1 MDLLKFKSMDS
12 GRISNKMAL
21 PTLYCKSKT
30 GKTQIWNI
38 QVTGSTIRVSYGY
51 EGGAVTVNEKTITTG
66 KNIGKKN
73 ETTPEQQAASEARS
87 TWDKKKTGG
96 YAESLDDAH
105 VPGVADTAAVAAHE
119 AVLPMLAHDFHKRGK
134 DIKFP
139 CFVQPKLDGVR
150 CIFRNGILTSRQGKV
165 FPNMEHI
172 VNDLKDVELVLDG
185 ELYSDTLNFQQ
196 FVGLVRKK
204 KHNAAEIELLKQVK
218 YWVYDIV
225 NDKPFEERHAT
236 LREMFVNHV
245 HLYPFVYRLITEE
258 CKTKAELKGF
268 HDRFVAAGKEGL
280 IIRNKDGL
288 YQLAA
293 RSKDL
298 QKYKEFEDAEYNV
311 IGFTDGEGLE
321 KGLVI
326 WECETSSGKTF
337 HVRPRG
343 THEDRAALFN
353 EAKDYIGKKLTV
365 RYQELTE
372 DGIPRFPVGIAF
384 RDYE

>member
-1 MDLLKFKSMDS
+1 
-12 GRISNKMAL
+12 MAL

-30 GKTQIWNI
+30 GKTQVWNI
-38 QVTGSTIRVSYGY
+38 ETIGAKIRVSYGY
-51 EGGAVTVNEKTITTG
+51 EDGAVTVNEKTITSG
-66 KNIGKKN
+66 KNLGKKN
-73 ETTPEQQAASEARS
+73 ATTAAEQAASEAKS

-96 YAESLDDAH
+96 YAESLDDAQ
-105 VPGVADTAAVAAHE
+105 VPAVASDGAMAAHE
-119 AVLPMLAHDFHKRGK
+119 AILPMLAHDYNKRGK

-139 CFVQPKLDGVR
+139 CYVQAKLDGVR
-150 CIFRNGILTSRQGKV
+150 CIFRNGALTSRQGKT

-172 VNDLKDVELVLDG
+172 TQDLEGCELVLDG

-204 KHNAAEIELLKQVK
+204 KHNPAEKVLLRQVK
-218 YWVYDIV
+218 YWVYDCV
-225 NDKPFEERHAT
+225 NDKPFEERHGA
-236 LREMFVNHV
+236 LKEMFHGARAFGHV
-245 HLYPFVYRLITEE
+245 EMLPTDE
-258 CKTKAELKGF
+258 CRTKAELKGF
-268 HDRFVAAGKEGL
+268 HDRFVADGKEGL
-280 IIRNKDGL
+280 IIRNKTGL

-298 QKYKEFEDAEYNV
+298 QKFKEFEDAEFTVVEY
-311 IGFTDGEGLE
+311 TDGVGSE

-326 WECETSSGKTF
+326 WVCETEDKKKFS
-337 HVRPRG
+337 VRPRG
-343 THEDRAALFN
+343 THEERAELFN
-353 EAKDYIGKKLTV
+353 DAESYVGKKLTV

>member
-1 MDLLKFKSMDS
+1 
-12 GRISNKMAL
+12 MAL

-30 GKTQIWNI
+30 GKTQVWNI
-38 QVTGSTIRVSYGY
+38 EVIEAKIRVSYGY
-51 EGGAVTVNEKTITTG
+51 EGGAVTVNEKTITSG
-66 KNIGKKN
+66 KNLGKKN
-73 ETTPEQQAASEARS
+73 ATTAAEQAVLEAKS

-105 VPGVADTAAVAAHE
+105 VPGVADAAAVAAHE
-119 AVLPMLAHDFHKRGK
+119 AILPMLAHDFHKRGK

-139 CFVQPKLDGVR
+139 CYVQPKLDGVR
-150 CIFRNGILTSRQGKV
+150 CIFRNGVLTSRQGKV

-172 VNDLKDVELVLDG
+172 VNDLEDVELVLDG

-204 KHNAAEIELLKQVK
+204 KHNAKEIELLKQVK
-218 YWVYDIV
+218 YWVYDCV
-225 NDKPFEERHAT
+225 NDEPFEARINTLWDMFGERSYDHIKLLST
-236 LREMFVNHV
+236 D
-245 HLYPFVYRLITEE
+245 E

-268 HDRFVAAGKEGL
+268 HDRFVAEGKEGL
-280 IIRNKDGL
+280 IIRNKTGL

-298 QKYKEFEDAEYNV
+298 QKYKEFEDAEFTV
-311 IGFTDGEGLE
+311 VEFTDGEGSE

-326 WECETSSGKTF
+326 WVCETEDKRKFS
-337 HVRPRG
+337 VRPRG
-343 THEDRAALFN
+343 THEERAELF
-353 EAKDYIGKKLTV
+353 KDADSYVGKKLTV
-365 RYQELTE
+365 RYQELT
-372 DGIPRFPVGIAF
+372 DDKIPRFPVGIAF

>member
-1 MDLLKFKSMDS
+1 MDS

-30 GKTQIWNI
+30 GKTQVWNI
-38 QVTGSTIRVSYGY
+38 ETIGAKIRVSYGY
-51 EGGAVTVNEKTITTG
+51 EGGAVTVNEKTIESG
-66 KNIGKKN
+66 KNLGKKN
-73 ETTPEQQAASEARS
+73 ATTAAEQAALEAKS

-105 VPGVADTAAVAAHE
+105 VPGVADAAAVAAHQ
-119 AVLPMLAHDFHKRGK
+119 AILPMLAHDYHKRGK
-134 DIKFP
+134 DIKYP
-139 CFVQPKLDGVR
+139 CYVQAKLDGVR
-150 CIFRNGILTSRQGKV
+150 CIFKNGILTSRQGKV

-185 ELYSDTLNFQQ
+185 ELYSDTLSFQQ

-204 KHNAAEIELLKQVK
+204 KHNDAEKVLLRQVK
-218 YWVYDIV
+218 YWVYDCV
-225 NDKPFEERHAT
+225 NDKPFSERNEA
-236 LREMFVNHV
+236 LREMFVNRE
-245 HLYPFVYRLITEE
+245 HLYPFVHRLDTEE
-258 CKTKAELKGF
+258 CKTKHQLKKF
-268 HDRFVAAGKEGL
+268 HDIFVEEGKEGL
-280 IIRNKDGL
+280 IIRNMDGL

-298 QKYKEFEDAEYNV
+298 QKFKEFEDAEFTV
-311 IGFTDGEGLE
+311 VEFTDGEGSE

-326 WECETSSGKTF
+326 WVCETESKKKFS
-337 HVRPRG
+337 VRPRG
-343 THEDRAALFN
+343 THEDRAELFN
-353 EAKDYIGKKLTV
+353 DAESYVGKKLTV

>member
-1 MDLLKFKSMDS
+1 VYWEFCYKNIDILATMS
-12 GRISNKMAL
+12 L

-30 GKTQIWNI
+30 GKTQLWNI
-38 QVTGSTIRVSYGY
+38 EVIDNTIRVSYGY
-51 EGGAVTVNEKTITTG
+51 EGGAVTVNEKTITSG
-66 KNIGKKN
+66 KNLGKKN
-73 ETTPEQQAASEARS
+73 ATTAAQQAASEARS
-87 TWDKKKTGG
+87 LWDKKKTGG

-105 VPGVADTAAVAAHE
+105 VPGVADKAAVAAHE
-119 AVLPMLAHDFHKRGK
+119 AVLPMLAHDYHKRGK

-150 CIFRNGILTSRQGKV
+150 CIFKNGVLTSRQGKV

-172 VNDLKDVELVLDG
+172 TNDLQHVKEVLDG
-185 ELYSDTLNFQQ
+185 ELYSDTLTFQQ

-204 KHNAAEIELLKQVK
+204 KHNPAEKLLLRQVRF
-218 YWVYDIV
+218 WVYDIV
-225 NDKPFEERHAT
+225 NDKPFEERKNAIWQLFYEYKDVWAFMDQVQT
-236 LREMFVNHV
+236 F
-245 HLYPFVYRLITEE
+245 E

-268 HDRFVAAGKEGL
+268 HDRFVAEGKEGL

-288 YQLAA
+288 YQLAG

-343 THEDRAALFN
+343 THEDRAALFI
-353 EAKDYIGKKLTV
+353 EAEDYVGKKLTV

>member
-1 MDLLKFKSMDS
+1 
-12 GRISNKMAL
+12 MAL

-30 GKTQIWNI
+30 GKTQVWNI
-38 QVTGSTIRVSYGY
+38 ETIGAIIRVSYGY
-51 EGGAVTVNEKTITTG
+51 EDGAVTVKEKTIESG
-66 KNIGKKN
+66 KNLGKKN
-73 ETTPEQQAASEARS
+73 ATTPAEQAAAEAKS
-87 TWDKKKTGG
+87 AWDKKKTGG

-105 VPGVADTAAVAAHE
+105 VPGVADAAAVAAHE
-119 AVLPMLAHDFHKRGK
+119 AILPMLAHDFHKRGK

-139 CFVQPKLDGVR
+139 CYVQPKLDGVR
-150 CIFRNGILTSRQGKV
+150 CIYRNGVLTSRQGKV
-165 FPNMEHI
+165 FPDMEHI

-204 KHNAAEIELLKQVK
+204 KHNAAEKVLLQQVK
-218 YWVYDIV
+218 YWVYDCV
-225 NDKPFEERHAT
+225 NEKPFEERHAT

-245 HLYPFVYRLITEE
+245 HLYPFVYRLTTEE

-268 HDRFVAAGKEGL
+268 HDRFVAEGSEGL
-280 IIRNKDGL
+280 IIRNAAGL

-298 QKYKEFEDAEYNV
+298 QKYKEFMDDEFVVTGY
-311 IGFTDGEGLE
+311 TDGEGSE

-326 WECETSSGKTF
+326 WICETTDKKTF

-343 THEDRAALFN
+343 THEERGALFDKY
-353 EAKDYIGKKLTV
+353 ADDFVGKKLTV
-365 RYQELTE
+365 RYQELTD

>member
-1 MDLLKFKSMDS
+1 MS
-12 GRISNKMAL
+12 L

-30 GKTQIWNI
+30 GKTQVWNI
-38 QVTGSTIRVSYGY
+38 QVIGSTIRVSYGY
-51 EGGAVTVNEKTITTG
+51 QDGAVTVNEKTITTG

-105 VPGVADTAAVAAHE
+105 VPGVADAAAVAAHE
-119 AVLPMLAHDFHKRGK
+119 AILPMLAHDYHKRGK

-150 CIFRNGILTSRQGKV
+150 CIFKNGVLTSRQGKV

-172 VNDLKDVELVLDG
+172 TQDLKDVDLVLDG
-185 ELYSDTLNFQQ
+185 ELYSNTLNFQQ

-204 KHNAAEIELLKQVK
+204 KHNDAEKQLLRQVK
-218 YWVYDIV
+218 FHVYDCV
-225 NDKPFEERHAT
+225 NDKPFSERTEAINA
-236 LREMFVNHV
+236 LFSQR
-245 HLYPFVYRLITEE
+245 LYAFSEPLLTEE
-258 CKTKAELKGF
+258 CKIKEDLKKF
-268 HDRFVAAGKEGL
+268 HDKYVAEGKEGL

-298 QKYKEFEDAEYNV
+298 QKYKEFEDAEFKV
-311 IGFTDGEGLE
+311 TGFTDGEGLE

-326 WECETSSGKTF
+326 WVCETSAGKSF

-343 THEDRAALFN
+343 THEARAEIFN
-353 EAKDYIGKKLTV
+353 EAKDYVGKSLTV

-372 DGIPRFPVGIAF
+372 EGIPRFPVGIAF

>member
-1 MDLLKFKSMDS
+1 MS
-12 GRISNKMAL
+12 L

-30 GKTQIWNI
+30 GKTQVWNI
-38 QVTGSTIRVSYGY
+38 QVIGSTIRVSYGY
-51 EGGAVTVNEKTITTG
+51 QDGATTVNEKTITAG

-105 VPGVADTAAVAAHE
+105 VPGVADAAAVAAHE
-119 AVLPMLAHDFHKRGK
+119 AILPMLAHDYHKRGK

-150 CIFRNGILTSRQGKV
+150 CIFKNGVLTSRQGKV
-165 FPNMEHI
+165 FPNMDHI
-172 VNDLKDVELVLDG
+172 TQDLKDVDLVLDG
-185 ELYSDTLNFQQ
+185 ELYSNTLNFQQ

-204 KHNAAEIELLKQVK
+204 KHNDAEKQLLRQVK
-218 YWVYDIV
+218 FHVYDCV
-225 NDKPFEERHAT
+225 NDKPFSERNEAINE
-236 LREMFVNHV
+236 LFSKR
-245 HLYPFVYRLITEE
+245 LYAFSEPLLTEE
-258 CKTKAELKGF
+258 CKAKEDLKKF
-268 HDRFVAAGKEGL
+268 HDKYVAEGKEGL

-298 QKYKEFEDAEYNV
+298 QKYKEFEDAEYKV
-311 IGFTDGEGLE
+311 IGFTDGEGSE

-326 WECETSSGKTF
+326 WICETSAGKSF

-343 THEDRAALFN
+343 THEARAEIFN
-353 EAKDYIGKKLTV
+353 EAKDYVGKSLTV

-372 DGIPRFPVGIAF
+372 EGIPRFPVGIAF

>member
-1 MDLLKFKSMDS
+1 MS
-12 GRISNKMAL
+12 L

-30 GKTQIWNI
+30 GKTQVWNI
-38 QVTGSTIRVSYGY
+38 QVIGSTIRVSYGY
-51 EGGAVTVNEKTITTG
+51 QDGAVTVNEKTITTG

-73 ETTPEQQAASEARS
+73 ETTPEQQATSEARS

-105 VPGVADTAAVAAHE
+105 VPGVADAAAVAAHE
-119 AVLPMLAHDFHKRGK
+119 AILPMLAHDYHKRGK

-150 CIFRNGILTSRQGKV
+150 CIFKNGVLTSRQGKV

-172 VNDLKDVELVLDG
+172 TQDLKDVDLVLDG
-185 ELYSDTLNFQQ
+185 ELYSNTLNFQQ

-204 KHNAAEIELLKQVK
+204 KHNDAEKQLLRQVK
-218 YWVYDIV
+218 FHVYDCV
-225 NDKPFEERHAT
+225 NDKPFSERNEAINE
-236 LREMFVNHV
+236 LFSKR
-245 HLYPFVYRLITEE
+245 LYAFSEPLLTEE
-258 CKTKAELKGF
+258 CKSKEDLKKF
-268 HDRFVAAGKEGL
+268 HDKYVADGKEGL

-298 QKYKEFEDAEYNV
+298 QKYKEFEDAEYKV
-311 IGFTDGEGLE
+311 TGFTDGEGSE

-326 WECETSSGKTF
+326 WICETSAGKSF

-343 THEDRAALFN
+343 THEARAEIFN
-353 EAKDYIGKKLTV
+353 EAKDYVGKSLTV

-372 DGIPRFPVGIAF
+372 EGIPRFPVGIAF

>member
-1 MDLLKFKSMDS
+1 
-12 GRISNKMAL
+12 MAL

-30 GKTQIWNI
+30 GKTQLWNI
-38 QVTGSTIRVSYGY
+38 EVIGSMIRVSYGY
-51 EGGAVTVNEKTITTG
+51 QGGATTVNEKTITTG

-73 ETTPEQQAASEARS
+73 ETTPEQQATSEALS
-87 TWDKKKTGG
+87 TWNKKKTGG
-96 YAESLDDAH
+96 YAESLDNAH
-105 VPGVADTAAVAAHE
+105 VPAVADAAAVAAHE
-119 AVLPMLAHDFHKRGK
+119 AILPMLAHDYHKRGK

-150 CIFRNGILTSRQGKV
+150 CIFKNGVLTSRQGKV
-165 FPNMEHI
+165 FPNMDHI
-172 VNDLKDVELVLDG
+172 AQDLKDVDLVLDG
-185 ELYSDTLNFQQ
+185 ELYSNTLNFQQ

-204 KHNAAEIELLKQVK
+204 KHNDAEKQLLRQVK
-218 YWVYDIV
+218 FHVYDCV
-225 NDKPFEERHAT
+225 NDKPFSERNESINNLFSKRMYAFSEP
-236 LREMFVNHV
+236 L
-245 HLYPFVYRLITEE
+245 LTEE
-258 CKTKAELKGF
+258 CKSKEDLKKF
-268 HDRFVAAGKEGL
+268 HDKYVADGKEGL

-298 QKYKEFEDAEYNV
+298 QKYKEFEDAEYKV
-311 IGFTDGEGLE
+311 TGFTDGEGSE

-326 WECETSSGKTF
+326 WICETSAGKSF

-343 THEDRAALFN
+343 THEARAEIFN
-353 EAKDYIGKKLTV
+353 EAKDYVGKSLTV

-372 DGIPRFPVGIAF
+372 EGIPRFPVGIAF

>member
-1 MDLLKFKSMDS
+1 MS
-12 GRISNKMAL
+12 L

-30 GKTQIWNI
+30 GKTQVWNI
-38 QVTGSTIRVSYGY
+38 QVIGSKIRVSYGY
-51 EGGAVTVNEKTITTG
+51 EGGIMNVSEKTIMAG

-73 ETTPEQQAASEARS
+73 ETSPAQQAMSEARS

-96 YAESLDDAH
+96 YAESLDDAQ
-105 VPGVADTAAVAAHE
+105 VPAVASEGSMAAHE
-119 AVLPMLAHDFHKRGK
+119 TILPMLAHDYNKRGK

-150 CIFRNGILTSRQGKV
+150 CIFRNGVLTSRQGKV

-172 VNDLKDVELVLDG
+172 TNDLQHVKEVLDG
-185 ELYSDTLNFQQ
+185 ELYSDTLTFQQ

-204 KHNAAEIELLKQVK
+204 KHNDAEKLLLRQVRF
-218 YWVYDIV
+218 WVYDIV
-225 NDKPFEERHAT
+225 NDKPFEERKDAISHLFYEYKDVWAFMDEVQTFECNTKDDIKMFHA
-236 LREMFVNHV
+236 
-245 HLYPFVYRLITEE
+245 
-258 CKTKAELKGF
+258 
-268 HDRFVAAGKEGL
+268 RFVAEGKEGL
-280 IIRNKDGL
+280 IIRNKAGL

-298 QKYKEFEDAEYNV
+298 QKYKEFEDAEYTVVN
-311 IGFTDGEGLE
+311 FTDGEGSE

-326 WECETSSGKTF
+326 WICETESKKQFS
-337 HVRPRG
+337 VRPRG
-343 THEDRAALFN
+343 SHEDRAEIFN
-353 EAKDYIGKKLTV
+353 NAADYLGKKLTV

>member
-1 MDLLKFKSMDS
+1 MS
-12 GRISNKMAL
+12 L

-30 GKTQIWNI
+30 GKTQVWNI
-38 QVTGSTIRVSYGY
+38 QVIGSTIRVSYGY
-51 EGGAVTVNEKTITTG
+51 QDGAVTVNEKTITAG

-73 ETTPEQQAASEARS
+73 ETTPEQQATSEARS

-105 VPGVADTAAVAAHE
+105 VPGVADAAAVAAHE
-119 AVLPMLAHDFHKRGK
+119 AILPMLAHDYHKRGK

-150 CIFRNGILTSRQGKV
+150 CIFKNGVLTSRQGKV

-172 VNDLKDVELVLDG
+172 TQDLKDVDLVLDG
-185 ELYSDTLNFQQ
+185 ELYSNTLNFQQ

-204 KHNAAEIELLKQVK
+204 KHNDAEKQLLRQVK
-218 YWVYDIV
+218 FHVYDCV
-225 NDKPFEERHAT
+225 NDKPFSVRNESINNLFSKR
-236 LREMFVNHV
+236 
-245 HLYPFVYRLITEE
+245 LYAFSEPLLTEE
-258 CKTKAELKGF
+258 CKAKDDLKKF
-268 HDRFVAAGKEGL
+268 HDKYVAEGKEGL

-298 QKYKEFEDAEYNV
+298 QKYKEFEDAEYKV
-311 IGFTDGEGLE
+311 SGFTEGEGLE

-326 WECETSSGKTF
+326 WICETSAGKSF

-343 THEDRAALFN
+343 THEARAEIFN
-353 EAKDYIGKKLTV
+353 EAKDYVGKSLTV

-372 DGIPRFPVGIAF
+372 EGIPRFPVGIAF

>member
-1 MDLLKFKSMDS
+1 MDS

-30 GKTQIWNI
+30 GKTQVWNI
-38 QVTGSTIRVSYGY
+38 ETIGAKIRVSYGY
-51 EGGAVTVNEKTITTG
+51 EGGAVTVNEKTITQG
-66 KNIGKKN
+66 KNLGKKN
-73 ETTPEQQAASEARS
+73 ATTAAEQAAAEAKS

-105 VPGVADTAAVAAHE
+105 VPAVASDGAMAAHE
-119 AVLPMLAHDFHKRGK
+119 AILPMLAHDYNKRGK

-139 CFVQPKLDGVR
+139 CYVQAKLDGVR
-150 CIFRNGILTSRQGKV
+150 CIFRNGVLTSRQGKV
-165 FPNMEHI
+165 FPDMEHI
-172 VNDLKDVELVLDG
+172 TTDLEGVDLVLDG

-204 KHNAAEIELLKQVK
+204 KHNPAEKVLLRQVK
-218 YWVYDIV
+218 YWVYDCV
-225 NDKPFEERHAT
+225 NDKPFEERHEA
-236 LREMFVNHV
+236 LKEMFHGARAFGHV
-245 HLYPFVYRLITEE
+245 EMLPTDE
-258 CKTKAELKGF
+258 CGSKAELKGF
-268 HDRFVAAGKEGL
+268 HDRFVAEGKEGL
-280 IIRNKDGL
+280 IIRNKTGL

-298 QKYKEFEDAEYNV
+298 QKFKEFEDAEFTV
-311 IGFTDGEGLE
+311 VEFTDGVGSE

-326 WECETSSGKTF
+326 WVCETEDKKKFS
-337 HVRPRG
+337 VRPRG
-343 THEDRAALFN
+343 THEERAELFN
-353 EAKDYIGKKLTV
+353 DAESYVGKKLTV

>member
-1 MDLLKFKSMDS
+1 M
-12 GRISNKMAL
+12 
-21 PTLYCKSKT
+21 
-30 GKTQIWNI
+30 
-38 QVTGSTIRVSYGY
+38 
-51 EGGAVTVNEKTITTG
+51 NEKTITAG

-105 VPGVADTAAVAAHE
+105 VPGVADAAAVAAHE
-119 AVLPMLAHDFHKRGK
+119 AILPMLAHDYHKRGK

-150 CIFRNGILTSRQGKV
+150 CIFKNGVLTSRQGKV
-165 FPNMEHI
+165 FPNMDHI
-172 VNDLKDVELVLDG
+172 TQDLKDVDLVLDG
-185 ELYSDTLNFQQ
+185 ELYSNTLNFQQ

-204 KHNAAEIELLKQVK
+204 KHNDAEKQLLRQVK
-218 YWVYDIV
+218 FHVYDCV
-225 NDKPFEERHAT
+225 NDKPFSERNESINN
-236 LREMFVNHV
+236 LFSKR
-245 HLYPFVYRLITEE
+245 LYAFSEPLLTEE
-258 CKTKAELKGF
+258 CKSKEDLKKF
-268 HDRFVAAGKEGL
+268 HDKYVAEGKEGL

-298 QKYKEFEDAEYNV
+298 QKYKEFEDAEFKV
-311 IGFTDGEGLE
+311 TGFTDGEGLE

-326 WECETSSGKTF
+326 WVCETSAGKSF

-343 THEDRAALFN
+343 THEARAEIFN
-353 EAKDYIGKKLTV
+353 EAKDYVGKSLTV

-372 DGIPRFPVGIAF
+372 EGIPRFPVGVAF

>member
-1 MDLLKFKSMDS
+1 
-12 GRISNKMAL
+12 MAL

-30 GKTQIWNI
+30 GKTQVWNI
-38 QVTGSTIRVSYGY
+38 EVIGAKIRVSYGY
-51 EGGAVTVNEKTITTG
+51 EGGAVTVNEKTITSG
-66 KNIGKKN
+66 KNLGKKN
-73 ETTPEQQAASEARS
+73 ATTAAEQAVSEAKS

-105 VPGVADTAAVAAHE
+105 VPGVADAAAVAAHE
-119 AVLPMLAHDFHKRGK
+119 AILPMLAHDFHKRGK
-134 DIKFP
+134 DIKLP
-139 CFVQPKLDGVR
+139 CYVQAKLDGVR
-150 CIFRNGILTSRQGKV
+150 CIFKNGILTSRQGKV

-185 ELYSDTLNFQQ
+185 ELYSDTLSFQQ

-204 KHNAAEIELLKQVK
+204 KHNAAEKVLLRQVK
-218 YWVYDIV
+218 YWVYDCV
-225 NDKPFEERHAT
+225 NDKPFEERHGA
-236 LREMFVNHV
+236 LKEMFYGARAFGHV
-245 HLYPFVYRLITEE
+245 EMLSTDE
-258 CKTKAELKGF
+258 CRTKAELKGF
-268 HDRFVAAGKEGL
+268 HDRFVAEGKEGL
-280 IIRNKDGL
+280 IIRNKTGL

-298 QKYKEFEDAEYNV
+298 QKFKEFEDAEFTV
-311 IGFTDGEGLE
+311 VEFTDGEGSE

-326 WECETSSGKTF
+326 WVCETEDKKKFS
-337 HVRPRG
+337 VRPRG
-343 THEDRAALFN
+343 THEDRAELFN
-353 EAKDYIGKKLTV
+353 DAESYVGKKLTV

>member
-1 MDLLKFKSMDS
+1 MDLCKFKSMDS

-30 GKTQIWNI
+30 GKTQVWNI
-38 QVTGSTIRVSYGY
+38 EVIGAKIRVSYGY
-51 EGGAVTVNEKTITTG
+51 EGGAVTVNEKTITSG
-66 KNIGKKN
+66 KNLGKKN
-73 ETTPEQQAASEARS
+73 ATTAAEQAALEAKS

-105 VPGVADTAAVAAHE
+105 VPGVADAAAVAAHE
-119 AVLPMLAHDFHKRGK
+119 AILPMLAHDYNKRGK

-139 CFVQPKLDGVR
+139 CFVQAKLDGVR
-150 CIFRNGILTSRQGKV
+150 CIFRNGVLTSRQGKV
-165 FPNMEHI
+165 FPDMEHI
-172 VNDLKDVELVLDG
+172 TSDLQHVKEVLDG
-185 ELYSDTLNFQQ
+185 ELYSDTLTFQQ

-204 KHNAAEIELLKQVK
+204 KHNPAEKLLLRQVRF
-218 YWVYDIV
+218 WVYDIV
-225 NDKPFEERHAT
+225 NDKTFEERNKDIGQLFYEYKDVWSHIDQLPTFECATKEGLKEFHA
-236 LREMFVNHV
+236 
-245 HLYPFVYRLITEE
+245 
-258 CKTKAELKGF
+258 
-268 HDRFVAAGKEGL
+268 RFVEEGKEGL
-280 IIRNKDGL
+280 IIRNKAGL

-298 QKYKEFEDAEYNV
+298 QKYKEFEDAEFTV
-311 IGFTDGEGLE
+311 VEFTDGEGSE

-326 WECETSSGKTF
+326 WVCETEDKRKFS
-337 HVRPRG
+337 VRPRG
-343 THEDRAALFN
+343 SHEERHELF
-353 EAKDYIGKKLTV
+353 KDAESYVRKKLTV

>member
-1 MDLLKFKSMDS
+1 
-12 GRISNKMAL
+12 MAL

-30 GKTQIWNI
+30 GKTQVWNI
-38 QVTGSTIRVSYGY
+38 EVIEANIRVSYGY
-51 EGGAVTVNEKTITTG
+51 EGGTVTVNEKTITSG
-66 KNIGKKN
+66 KNLGKKN
-73 ETTPEQQAASEARS
+73 ATTAAEQAVLEARS

-105 VPGVADTAAVAAHE
+105 VPGVADAAAVAAHE
-119 AVLPMLAHDFHKRGK
+119 AILPMLAHDYHKRGK

-139 CFVQPKLDGVR
+139 CYVQAKLDGVR
-150 CIFRNGILTSRQGKV
+150 CIFKNGILTSRQGKV

-185 ELYSDTLNFQQ
+185 ELYSDTLTFQQ

-204 KHNAAEIELLKQVK
+204 KHNAAEKVLLRQVK
-218 YWVYDIV
+218 YWVYDCV
-225 NDKPFEERHAT
+225 NDKPFSERNAA
-236 LREMFVNHV
+236 LREMFVNHE
-245 HLYPFVYRLITEE
+245 HLYPFVQRLNTEE
-258 CKTKAELKGF
+258 CKTKSELKGF
-268 HDRFVAAGKEGL
+268 HDRYVADGKEGL
-280 IIRNKDGL
+280 IIRNSAGL

-298 QKYKEFEDAEYNV
+298 QKYKEFEDAEFTV
-311 IGFTDGEGLE
+311 VEFTDGEGSE

-326 WECETSSGKTF
+326 WVCETEDKKKFS
-337 HVRPRG
+337 VRPRG
-343 THEDRAALFN
+343 THEDRAELFN
-353 EAKDYIGKKLTV
+353 DAESYVGKKLTV

>member
-1 MDLLKFKSMDS
+1 MS
-12 GRISNKMAL
+12 L

-30 GKTQIWNI
+30 GKTQVWNI
-38 QVTGSTIRVSYGY
+38 QVIGSTIRVSYGY
-51 EGGAVTVNEKTITTG
+51 QDGATTVNEKTITAG

-105 VPGVADTAAVAAHE
+105 VPGVADAAAVAAHE
-119 AVLPMLAHDFHKRGK
+119 AILPMLAHDYHKRGK

-150 CIFRNGILTSRQGKV
+150 CIFKNGVLTSRQGKV

-172 VNDLKDVELVLDG
+172 TQDLKDVDLVLDG
-185 ELYSDTLNFQQ
+185 ELYSNTLNFQQ

-204 KHNAAEIELLKQVK
+204 KHNDAEKQLLRQVK
-218 YWVYDIV
+218 FHVYDCV
-225 NDKPFEERHAT
+225 NDKPFSERSNAINE
-236 LREMFVNHV
+236 LFSKR
-245 HLYPFVYRLITEE
+245 LYAFSEPLLTEE
-258 CKTKAELKGF
+258 CKAKEDLKKF
-268 HDRFVAAGKEGL
+268 HDKYVAEGKEGL

-298 QKYKEFEDAEYNV
+298 QKYKEFEDAEYKV
-311 IGFTDGEGLE
+311 TGFTDGEGSE

-326 WECETSSGKTF
+326 WICETSAGKSF

-343 THEDRAALFN
+343 THEARAEIFN
-353 EAKDYIGKKLTV
+353 EAKDYVGKSLTV

-372 DGIPRFPVGIAF
+372 EGIPRFPVGIAF

>member
-1 MDLLKFKSMDS
+1 
-12 GRISNKMAL
+12 MAL

-30 GKTQIWNI
+30 GKTQVWNI
-38 QVTGSTIRVSYGY
+38 ETIGAKIRVSYGY
-51 EGGAVTVNEKTITTG
+51 EGGAVTVNEKTITQG
-66 KNIGKKN
+66 KNLGKKN
-73 ETTPEQQAASEARS
+73 ATTAAEQAAAEAKS

-105 VPGVADTAAVAAHE
+105 VPAVASDGAMAAHE
-119 AVLPMLAHDFHKRGK
+119 AILPMLAHDYNKRGK

-139 CFVQPKLDGVR
+139 CYVQAKLDGVR
-150 CIFRNGILTSRQGKV
+150 CIFRNGVLTSRQGKV
-165 FPNMEHI
+165 FPDMEHI
-172 VNDLKDVELVLDG
+172 TTDLEGVDLVLDG

-204 KHNAAEIELLKQVK
+204 KHNPAEKVLLRQVK
-218 YWVYDIV
+218 YWVYDCV
-225 NDKPFEERHAT
+225 NDKPFEERHEA
-236 LREMFVNHV
+236 LKEMFHGARAFGHV
-245 HLYPFVYRLITEE
+245 EMLPTDE
-258 CKTKAELKGF
+258 CGSKAELKGF
-268 HDRFVAAGKEGL
+268 HDRFVAEGKEGL
-280 IIRNKDGL
+280 IIRNKTGL

-298 QKYKEFEDAEYNV
+298 QKFKEFEDAEFTV
-311 IGFTDGEGLE
+311 VEFTDGVGSE

-326 WECETSSGKTF
+326 WVCETEDKKKFS
-337 HVRPRG
+337 VRPRG
-343 THEDRAALFN
+343 THEERAELFN
-353 EAKDYIGKKLTV
+353 DAESYVGKKLTV

>member
-1 MDLLKFKSMDS
+1 M
-12 GRISNKMAL
+12 
-21 PTLYCKSKT
+21 
-30 GKTQIWNI
+30 
-38 QVTGSTIRVSYGY
+38 SYGY
-51 EGGAVTVNEKTITTG
+51 QDGATTVNEKTITAG

-73 ETTPEQQAASEARS
+73 ETTPEQQATSEARS

-105 VPGVADTAAVAAHE
+105 VPGVADAAAVAAHE
-119 AVLPMLAHDFHKRGK
+119 AILPMLAHDYHKRGK

-150 CIFRNGILTSRQGKV
+150 CIFKNGVLTSRQGKV
-165 FPNMEHI
+165 FPNMDHI
-172 VNDLKDVELVLDG
+172 TQDLKDVDLVLDG
-185 ELYSDTLNFQQ
+185 ELYSNTLNFQQ

-204 KHNAAEIELLKQVK
+204 KHNDAEKQLLRQVK
-218 YWVYDIV
+218 FHVYDCV
-225 NDKPFEERHAT
+225 NDKPFSERNESINNLFSKRMYAFSEP
-236 LREMFVNHV
+236 L
-245 HLYPFVYRLITEE
+245 LTEE
-258 CKTKAELKGF
+258 CKAKEDLKKF
-268 HDRFVAAGKEGL
+268 HDKYVAEGKEGL

-298 QKYKEFEDAEYNV
+298 QKYKEFEDAEYKV
-311 IGFTDGEGLE
+311 IGFTDGEGSE

-326 WECETSSGKTF
+326 WICETSAGKSF

-343 THEDRAALFN
+343 THEARAEIFN
-353 EAKDYIGKKLTV
+353 EAKDYVGKSLTV

-372 DGIPRFPVGIAF
+372 EGIPRFPVGIAF